1 MSIGKHRMPRSKPSN
16 GRSRG
21 RGRSAAVAA
30 ASVIGASAGLFLTA
44 SPASAATI
52 SDVSIAQAAQN
63 AGLPSCRGIPLSTW
77 VAVALAESGGNTTA
91 RATVGEDSRG
101 LWQINMRAHSSW
113 VGSRNLYD
121 PNTNAWAAKRVC
133 DMQGIRA
140 WSAYNNGMH
149 TRYLARGAA
158 AAAAVG
164 TGTTTTVSTAPS
176 TSGGTSAS
184 TSTSSG
190 GGYMRLGV
198 PGVRWDVA
206 LVQQK
211 LQTLGYPITVDGRF
225 GPQTNHV
232 LIDFQKKNCLVPDG
246 VVGPATHAKLFG

>member
-1 MSIGKHRMPRSKPSN
+1 MSIGKHRMPKSKPSST
-16 GRSRG
+16 RSRG

-30 ASVIGASAGLFLTA
+30 ASVISASAGLFFTA

-52 SDVSIAQAAQN
+52 SDVSIAQAAKN
-63 AGLPSCRGIPLSTW
+63 AGLPSCRGIGLSTW

-91 RATVGEDSRG
+91 HATVGEDSRG

-121 PNTNAWAAKRVC
+121 PNVNAWAAKRVC
-133 DMQGIRA
+133 DTQGIRA
-140 WSAYNNGMH
+140 WSAYTNGMH
-149 TRYLARGAA
+149 TKYLSRGAA

-164 TGTTTTVSTAPS
+164 SGSTTTVSTAPRATGGSS
-176 TSGGTSAS
+176 TSPWTG
-184 TSTSSG
+184 G

-198 PGVRWDVA
+198 TGVRWDVA